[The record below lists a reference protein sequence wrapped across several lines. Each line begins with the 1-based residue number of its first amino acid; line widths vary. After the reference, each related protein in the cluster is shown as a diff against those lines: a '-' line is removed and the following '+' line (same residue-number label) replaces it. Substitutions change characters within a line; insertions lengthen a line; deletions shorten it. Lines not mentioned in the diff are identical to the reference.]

1 MSESPTIPSYS
12 RDAQGLVTGMTYVYE
27 DNGLINWKSMIP
39 SKYFGIKKDKVDDVT
54 RKYLKDGV
62 SLDSLDLSK
71 IEDYYLY
78 IKKGGMMYLARL
90 RGYSSLLQTVPY
102 VSDTKAVAVCT
113 MTFIPNFETGM
124 QPFTCS
130 DMANGSLYNVP
141 AGFESYIET
150 FAANRSFSRCVRLAL
165 GINVVTEEEL
175 GANGRKQ
182 EFPSMPSKAVIGDG
196 EGPAPATSFEA
207 WALVEA
213 KCKDRKITFDNLKKA
228 SKGQFEI
235 DKNLFLSDP
244 ETWASFADIKP
255 KDAWSIL
262 GKMETVSVIKKAK

>member
-1 MSESPTIPSYS
+1 MNESTPTVYQRDS
-12 RDAQGLVTGMTYVYE
+12 RGLVSGYEYVYE
-27 DNGLINWKSMIP
+27 DNGLINWKAMIP
-39 SKYFGIKKDKVDDVT
+39 SKYLGIKKDKIDDVV
-54 RKYLKDGV
+54 RKYCKDGV
-62 SLDSLDLSK
+62 TLDSLDLSK
-71 IEDYYLY
+71 VEDYFLY
-78 IKKGGMMYLARL
+78 IKKGGMTFLARL
-90 RGYSSLLQTVPY
+90 RGYSSLIQTVPY

-113 MTFIPNFETGM
+113 MTFVPNFETDM
-124 QPFTCS
+124 QPLVCS

-141 AGFESYIET
+141 SGFESYIET

-182 EFPSMPSKAVIGDG
+182 ELPSAPSKNPVNDSDI
-196 EGPAPATSFEA
+196 PTPATSFEA
-207 WALVEA
+207 WALVES
-213 KCKDRKITFDNLKKA
+213 KCKDRKITFENLKKA

-244 ETWASFADIKP
+244 DTWTTFSDIKP

-262 GKMETVSVIKKAK
+262 GKMESTSTVKKIK